1 MTNRDPNTTDFIR
14 KVNDFYDC
22 VSDYYKISSDAKLVE
37 DKKKQDIDL
46 VCFYELAELR
56 KHMRSTGGLN
66 YNDFI
71 KLKPKD
77 EQRFLNSLNH

>member
-1 MTNRDPNTTDFIR
+1 MTNRDPNVPDFIR

-22 VSDYYKISSDAKLVE
+22 LADYYKISDIQKLSE

-46 VCFYELAELR
+46 VCFYELSVIRQHVRE
-56 KHMRSTGGLN
+56 TGGLN

-71 KLKPKD
+71 KLNPKD
-77 EQRFLNSLNH
+77 EQKFLKSFH

>member
-1 MTNRDPNTTDFIR
+1 MTNRDPNVPDFIR

-22 VSDYYKISSDAKLVE
+22 IADYYKISDLQKLTQ

-46 VCFYELAELR
+46 VCFYELSEIR
-56 KHMRSTGGLN
+56 KHVRTTGGLN

-71 KLKPKD
+71 KLNPKD
-77 EQRFLNSLNH
+77 EQKFLKSFL

>member
-1 MTNRDPNTTDFIR
+1 MTNRDPNVPDFIR

-22 VSDYYKISSDAKLVE
+22 IADYYKISDLQKLSQ

-46 VCFYELAELR
+46 VCFYELSEIR
-56 KHMRSTGGLN
+56 KHMRTTAGLN

-71 KLKPKD
+71 KLSPHD
-77 EQRFLNSLNH
+77 EQKFLKSFI